1 MWKQKFDGEDY
12 INANEKDRTSN
23 FYAVFNLFMS
33 RVWKEKFNGENYE
46 NSYEGKKIMSKVW
59 KQKFNGENYGD
70 AYEKDTGHQIFW

>member
-33 RVWKEKFNGENYE
+33 RVWKEKFNVNIMKIHMRV
-46 NSYEGKKIMSKVW
+46 KKIMSKVW
-59 KQKFNGENYGD
+59 KQKFNGEDYGN
-70 AYEKDTGHQIFW
+70 AYEKDTQH